1 MSCFSRLGLCSSIVV
16 VLCNESMVRGLATH
30 TSLSDLSVVSSLFPS
45 FRWDWRAW
53 VFHFESVLLDVFIS
67 FFFQTSGFILLPI
80 FLIFITFFRFMVLE
94 RFFKNNK
101 YIFLEIIIYYF
112 IMENRMWHNYH
123 RTIRE
128 SSFQNY
134 VDNLNVSNIKSIN
147 FNWLLR

>member
-30 TSLSDLSVVSSLFPS
+30 TSLNDLSVVLSLFPS

-67 FFFQTSGFILLPI
+67 FFFRLLVLYFYRYFDI
-80 FLIFITFFRFMVLE
+80 YYIFRFMVLE

-147 FNWLLR
+147 FNWLLG